1 MSNFVMLASCFKNR
15 CLASFLKE
23 EKGASDMVAII
34 VVIVIILAVAAI
46 FQEQLI
52 NVVTSVMDKL
62 IDFTNG

>member
-15 CLASFLKE
+15 CLTPFFKE
-23 EKGASDMVAII
+23 EKGGSTLVEII

-62 IDFTNG
+62 IGFTNG